1 MKKISFK
8 TPKERKNRTRNKNN
22 KATDKSILFRFNL
35 FISNPIVLTILFFL
49 ILIIGFLLANYVI
62 NFIYLLFGNLKNLIK
77 GLIEP
82 SLIFSFSNAFRFL
95 LERKYIYVI
104 VAAAI
109 AVYAAFFVIKI
120 NISYKDFDVA
130 QKGSDR
136 WANIE
141 ELREQY
147 KAIPMKDEMWESSR
161 GGIIISRDGNKFL
174 VDEEPGHN
182 LVVGT
187 TRSGKGEMFVKPN
200 IEVLSRCS
208 CKPSLIVAESKL
220 DVTRS
225 AYLPLQKR
233 GYKVIVLNLIDPSQ
247 GDCYNPFS
255 RIVAL
260 YKTGEVEKAYQESRA
275 FAYSIFCSEG
285 NSSKEENAEFWGNTA
300 TDLLSAL
307 IIGNVDDCLK
317 LDEKGRAEAEYSYTC
332 KRVAFTI
339 LSKKD
344 QEEIYNQFN
353 NGSLDIENAEALPP
367 ECIFTYE
374 PRHEKEINMFS
385 IFNSFRLMA
394 ENVDENG
401 RTALD
406 KYFKTRPLMD
416 RARIFY
422 SSINI
427 SGYKTKTSIYSN
439 MITKLTAYSYDSLA
453 RMTSSSSFEVKDI
466 GFGNQPLAI
475 FIAVPDY
482 DKSNHFFITTFVR
495 QVYHILS
502 SEASK
507 TAAGKCTRPVWH
519 ILDEFGNIPEFE
531 NVEQMVSVGAGLNM
545 YYNFIIQDFAQLDNK
560 YNPNVAK
567 IIRNNCQNQIFIKSN
582 EYDTAEQ
589 FSKLLGNE
597 TITNLDRIGSRFAL
611 NKTYTERKE
620 EKSLLSATELMALL
634 EGEYVVKRVM
644 KRRTLNGKDT
654 VPYPIF
660 NTGSQRMPY
669 AHTYLPEFICNKEWT
684 QIRTVFPPDKS
695 VESFTFDIVDYY
707 NTYVAES
714 KNLLQQVQSLPDYR
728 KLLFML
734 LGDGIYIPIQIL
746 KSRWIVELI
755 TIISENKDLSDK
767 RKTEYQELIKTGM
780 EQIKYANRDII
791 FK

>member
-77 GLIEP
+77 GAIEP
-82 SLIFSFSNAFRFL
+82 SLIFSFSNAFHFL

-120 NISYKDFDVA
+120 NISYKDFDVS

-136 WANIE
+136 WANTE

-260 YKTGEVEKAYQESRA
+260 YKNGEMEKAYQESRA

-317 LDEKGRAEAEYSYTC
+317 LDEKERAEAEYSYTC

-339 LSKKD
+339 LSKKE
-344 QEEIYNQFN
+344 QEEIYIQFN
-353 NGSLDIENAEALPP
+353 NGNLDIENAEALPP
-367 ECIFTYE
+367 ECKFKYE

-644 KRRTLNGKDT
+644 KRRTLNGKDA

-767 RKTEYQELIKTGM
+767 RKTEYQELIKSGM